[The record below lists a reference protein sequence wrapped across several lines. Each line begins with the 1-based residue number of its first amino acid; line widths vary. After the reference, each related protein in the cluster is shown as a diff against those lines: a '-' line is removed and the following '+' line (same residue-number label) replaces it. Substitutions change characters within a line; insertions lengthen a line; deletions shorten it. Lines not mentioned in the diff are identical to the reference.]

1 MKFFII
7 TKRHIM
13 LCIALTTVLTVAVIG
28 SAVTFAQNDR
38 KLPIYC
44 VETDKKQVA
53 ISFDAAWGNDDT
65 EQLISILKEYEVPA
79 TFFVVGSW
87 VDKYPESVK
96 QLSDAG
102 HQVQNHSNTHPYMT
116 QLSTEQMKNEL
127 ESCNQKIEAI
137 TGACPTLFRPPY
149 GDYDN
154 AVIDAVADMKMYTIQ
169 WDVDSLDWKDNA
181 TPQNICERV
190 TKKVKNGSI
199 VLFHNDADH
208 TPAAL
213 PTILKCLKDDG
224 YEFVFISDLIY
235 KDNYE
240 IIHDGTQC
248 KIESN

>member
-1 MKFFII
+1 MKSWSNVGF
-7 TKRHIM
+7 
-13 LCIALTTVLTVAVIG
+13 C
-28 SAVTFAQNDR
+28 TF
-38 KLPIYC
+38 LPLP
-44 VETDKKQVA
+44 
-53 ISFDAAWGNDDT
+53 WGNDDT

>member
-1 MKFFII
+1 
-7 TKRHIM
+7 M
-13 LCIALTTVLTVAVIG
+13 LCLALVVTIAIAGVG
-28 SAVTFAQNDR
+28 SAVTFAQNER

-44 VETDKKQVA
+44 VQTDKKQVA

-169 WDVDSLDWKDNA
+169 WDVDSLDWNDNA
-181 TPQNICERV
+181 TPDIGIPEQALADIRYCVNIH
-190 TKKVKNGSI
+190 S
-199 VLFHNDADH
+199 
-208 TPAAL
+208 L
-213 PTILKCLKDDG
+213 P
-224 YEFVFISDLIY
+224 S
-235 KDNYE
+235 
-240 IIHDGTQC
+240 
-248 KIESN
+248 